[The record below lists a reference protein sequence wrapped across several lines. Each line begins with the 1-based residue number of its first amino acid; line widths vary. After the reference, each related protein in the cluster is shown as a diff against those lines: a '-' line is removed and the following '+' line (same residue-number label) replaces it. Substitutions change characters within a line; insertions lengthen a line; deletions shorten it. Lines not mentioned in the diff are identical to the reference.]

1 MEEINTYKKRD
12 DICESILHG
21 IAYTYKKT
29 KIPNKIKDFVEKYDI
44 KEMKSSLYLSK
55 PLVIEN
61 KESQYDC
68 KKSKTKCFITECP
81 IPSYYLKKNIYEH
94 DSPKNR

>member
-1 MEEINTYKKRD
+1 MKKEKASYQNPCMKSFGKKFKKYRDCKKFSIKLCTELVTKKTMEEINTYKKRD

-44 KEMKSSLYLSK
+44 KENSFRVKL
-55 PLVIEN
+55 
-61 KESQYDC
+61 Q
-68 KKSKTKCFITECP
+68 
-81 IPSYYLKKNIYEH
+81 
-94 DSPKNR
+94 